1 MCNKID
7 AVRLNASYWLNLFL
21 LKGQSCVYYISM
33 ETKEDKKFKKKFLF
47 NSSFLKGA
55 IVQFVNYFNLIC
67 NIL

>member
-21 LKGQSCVYYISM
+21 LKGQRCVYYISM

-47 NSSFLKGA
+47 NSSFFKGS
-55 IVQFVNYFNLIC
+55 YSSIC
-67 NIL
+67 KLF